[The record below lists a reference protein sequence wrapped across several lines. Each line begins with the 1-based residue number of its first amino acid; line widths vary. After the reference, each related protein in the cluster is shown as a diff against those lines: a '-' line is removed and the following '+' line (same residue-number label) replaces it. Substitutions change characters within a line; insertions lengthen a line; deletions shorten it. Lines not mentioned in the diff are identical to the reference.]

1 MEVVGKLYR
10 RLIAAVSGDPKGIQ
24 RPTGGHLVSLNWTMS
39 NIYDMKE
46 GDRWWAASD
55 LGWVVGH
62 SYICYAPLLAGL
74 TSVGLLISFLSLY
87 RLLQILAG
95 YFSCLHNDFVIL
107 FFLSLPLVELLV
119 C

>member
-1 MEVVGKLYR
+1 MMIVLVTNGINWIIRVRWNIQEVMEVVGKLYR

-74 TSVGLLISFLSLY
+74 TSVGQFLS
-87 RLLQILAG
+87 I
-95 YFSCLHNDFVIL
+95 FSV
-107 FFLSLPLVELLV
+107 SQTYT
-119 C
+119 